1 MSRSALTRAMA
12 AAAVVSAVP
21 GYALGAV
28 LVGRLL
34 DDVLET
40 TPWCTLGLLVLG
52 FALGIAQLF
61 RGLRRLSSSDH
72 ADPPDPPP

>member
-1 MSRSALTRAMA
+1 VSRSALSRAMG

-21 GYALGAV
+21 GYALGAAW
-28 LVGRLL
+28 VGRLL
-34 DDVLET
+34 DDVLGT
-40 TPWCTLGLLVLG
+40 TPWCTVGMLILG

-61 RGLRRLSSSDH
+61 RGLRRLTTSDH